1 MILVCL
7 ETRQQCAAHSLILAW
22 LSCIACCYEQ
32 QFGPYHLSNG
42 SDRLHWHFEPYCP
55 LEKKR
60 MIINWCHKCHI
71 SFALLYAYSNILLSL
86 VAFILAHVVFPPCCD
101 LCTRGLQ
108 GYQTDKGNKVLKDL
122 RIITLSELF
131 PTIKKVV
138 TVEKAGGI
146 YTPNPWGI
154 FALLPMHFYLISALS
169 GLLIGLYSSTPNTIT
184 SIPTPISLM
193 SVLSKALFGLCAR
206 FSVEDPFTPRSFSE
220 S

>member
-1 MILVCL
+1 MRPCSSLEQDAALGFACL
-7 ETRQQCAAHSLILAW
+7 LRWFGRGFALGRQQFRIRWCGGWRFVLRWWFDWRPFSLWEPLG
-22 LSCIACCYEQ
+22 L
-32 QFGPYHLSNG
+32 F
-42 SDRLHWHFEPYCP
+42 FE
-55 LEKKR
+55 LEHGGR
-60 MIINWCHKCHI
+60 RCW
-71 SFALLYAYSNILLSL
+71 
-86 VAFILAHVVFPPCCD
+86 D
-101 LCTRGLQ
+101 LRTRVLQ

-122 RIITLSELF
+122 RIITLSEFF

-146 YTPNPWGI
+146 YTPNPRGT
-154 FALLPMHFYLISALS
+154 FTLLPMHFYLISALS